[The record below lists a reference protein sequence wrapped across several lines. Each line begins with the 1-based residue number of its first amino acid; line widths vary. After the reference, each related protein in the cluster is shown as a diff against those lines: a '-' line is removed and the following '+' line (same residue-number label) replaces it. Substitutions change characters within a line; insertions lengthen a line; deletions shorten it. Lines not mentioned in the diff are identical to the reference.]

1 MDIALNVGT
10 TTVDTRT
17 QYEKSDN
24 EKVNAFYAEL
34 TSAAEK
40 SKSHSVGNALSLTM
54 IAYDETISYGMAA
67 FRSDKS
73 TAEDPIIKVSCCYGG
88 EQRYYDVHVKE
99 VNPSNA
105 SQMEMFAW
113 CAWADENGITD
124 GGTFGSYNKLKT
136 YGYNASIL
144 GEFYDVYDAKNI
156 NTKVDWIKMLK
167 RMAEEYLLCPE
178 TYEQSL
184 DCNRLADA
192 LEKYISK
199 MNMK

>member
-1 MDIALNVGT
+1 MDVTLTVGT
-10 TTVDTRT
+10 TTAGSRS
-17 QYEKSDN
+17 QYEKSCN
-24 EKVNAFYAEL
+24 EKVNSFYADL

-40 SKSHSVGNALSLTM
+40 SQSHAVGDALSLTT
-54 IAYDETISYGMAA
+54 IAYDENISYGMMA

-73 TAEDPIIKVSCCYGG
+73 TDEDPIIKVSCNYGG

-99 VNPSNA
+99 VNPANA

-124 GGTFGSYNKLKT
+124 GGTFGSYHKLKV
-136 YGYNASIL
+136 YGSNASL
-144 GEFYDVYDAKNI
+144 LDEFHDVYDAKNI

-184 DCNRLADA
+184 DCNILADE
-192 LEKYISK
+192 LERYIAK
-199 MNMK
+199 MNA

>member
-1 MDIALNVGT
+1 MDITMNVGAT
-10 TTVDTRT
+10 TAGTRK
-17 QYEKSDN
+17 QYEKSSN
-24 EKVNAFYAEL
+24 EKVNSFYADL

-40 SKSHSVGNALSLTM
+40 SKSHAVGDVLSLTM
-54 IAYDETISYGMAA
+54 IAYDENISYGMDA
-67 FRSDKS
+67 FHSDLS
-73 TAEDPIIKVSCCYGG
+73 TAEDPIIKVSCNYGG

-99 VNPSNA
+99 VDPSNA

-144 GEFYDVYDAKNI
+144 DEFHDVYDAKNI

-167 RMAEEYLLCPE
+167 RMAEEYLLSPE
-178 TYEQSL
+178 TYNQAL
-184 DCNRLADA
+184 DCNRLADE
-192 LEKYISK
+192 LEKYIAK
-199 MNMK
+199 MNLK